1 MPYFNPENGE
11 LCPVHDTVQR
21 SWEHLVFFEH
31 RTTIRA
37 RVPRVTTPSG
47 AVKTVE
53 VPSARAYGGFTL
65 LMEAYLLAMAKVL
78 PIAEGSRQTSVS
90 EDRNWRL
97 VRTRID
103 EA

>member
-31 RTTIRA
+31 RTTIHA

-53 VPSARAYGGFTL
+53 VPWVRAYRGFTL

-78 PIAEGSRQTSVS
+78 PIAEWVTTNLRIRRPQLALGSHPHR
-90 EDRNWRL
+90 
-97 VRTRID
+97 
-103 EA
+103 